1 VRAGKNRGRP
11 VSLMDVAIYC
21 HRFANLLIAL
31 HATDGNRN
39 IVDHAEA
46 FAVIGKRV
54 MESSSDA
61 DGHAVD
67 EGMIGGQ
74 HRSASGEPEGAYQ
87 LRRVRDFE
95 LQLFARAERARPQ
108 LLNVAR
114 GVHQKYVFVGGR
126 PRGDEVRCG
135 GNSRRD
141 QPVVNALVL
150 FGGENVR
157 PDGQVVVIAVDEFE
171 GKHSGLSIRHSAGRV
186 RKTPYHTRFQES
198 CSDGRTVLR
207 QRVLAIEST

>member
-1 VRAGKNRGRP
+1 VAADCTQRARRKKSRP
-11 VSLMDVAIYC
+11 SRSLMDVAIYC

-87 LRRVRDFE
+87 LRRVRTSSSNSS
-95 LQLFARAERARPQ
+95 RALSVPV
-108 LLNVAR
+108 LN
-114 GVHQKYVFVGGR
+114 F
-126 PRGDEVRCG
+126 
-135 GNSRRD
+135 
-141 QPVVNALVL
+141 
-150 FGGENVR
+150 
-157 PDGQVVVIAVDEFE
+157 
-171 GKHSGLSIRHSAGRV
+171 
-186 RKTPYHTRFQES
+186 
-198 CSDGRTVLR
+198 
-207 QRVLAIEST
+207 ST